1 VFLLIFY
8 ASSMHVLC
16 IFHACSMHLPCMFD
30 AVIAEYCELNPLSSL
45 DANFILVNEAQ
56 VKMVK
61 SKNGSVGNG
70 RKS

>member
-1 VFLLIFY
+1 
-8 ASSMHVLC
+8 
-16 IFHACSMHLPCMFD
+16 MFD

>member
-1 VFLLIFY
+1 
-8 ASSMHVLC
+8 
-16 IFHACSMHLPCMFD
+16 MHLPCMFD

>member
-1 VFLLIFY
+1 MFLLISIDVY
-8 ASSMHVLC
+8 
-16 IFHACSMHLPCMFD
+16 ACSMHLPCMFD